1 LFPNSGI
8 ASEVDKGD
16 MKKGGISI
24 YLKTYLF
31 VEKEVEGGGGEEME
45 S

>member
-1 LFPNSGI
+1 
-8 ASEVDKGD
+8 

-31 VEKEVEGGGGEEME
+31 VEKEVEVNIRTDLFVEEEDERGGGKEG
-45 S
+45 SL